1 MKCAF
6 CHADNDRVID
16 SRAAQDGYVIRRR
29 RECLS
34 CGRRYTTYERMEA
47 PSIKVVKKDDARV
60 PFSREKIRHGIE
72 VACWKR
78 PVSDEQIDAIVS
90 RVEREVH
97 AQFDTEVPSQF
108 LGAIVME
115 ELKAL
120 DPVAFVRFA
129 SVYRDFSDARDFAK
143 EIRPMLRGKQPP
155 Q

>member
-1 MKCAF
+1 MKCTF

-16 SRAAQDGYVIRRR
+16 SRAAPDGYVIRRR
-29 RECLS
+29 RECLG

-47 PSIKVVKKDDARV
+47 PAIKVVKKDHARV
-60 PFSREKIRHGIE
+60 PFSRDKIRHGVE

-97 AQFDTEVPSQF
+97 SQFETEVPSQF
-108 LGAIVME
+108 LGAMVMQ
-115 ELKAL
+115 ELKEL

-129 SVYRDFSDARDFAK
+129 SVYRDFSDAHDFVE
-143 EIRPMLRGKQPP
+143 EIRPMLRGKTK
-155 Q
+155 